1 MKKYSIGYI
10 DNYGDFNKV
19 RKNGDTMK
27 FITIEEAEKFID
39 IIDKKY
45 IDNTKP
51 IKIMQGWKVIKEV
64 K

>member
-1 MKKYSIGYI
+1 MKKYSIGYV
-10 DNYGDFNKV
+10 DKYGDFNKV

-27 FITIEEAEKFID
+27 FTTVEEAEKFID